1 MFKINVYAA
10 VHGTIGEDKLQET
23 YINNKEI
30 ANMFRVSVK
39 S

>member
-1 MFKINVYAA
+1 MFEINVYAA
-10 VHGTIGEDKLQET
+10 VHGIIEDEKLQET